1 MEFVDAK
8 DMDEALEVSDP
19 KINGKRVIV
28 EQAGQRKRRPP
39 QGPSQSDKCFNC
51 DRPGHWAN
59 ECRRPKRDFRDR
71 NRDRREPR
79 RGRNGRRDSRSSS
92 HSKDR
97 RPERRSRENERKKS
111 RQDSERFFNK

>member
-8 DMDEALEVSDP
+8 DMDDALEISDP

-59 ECRRPKRDFRDR
+59 ECRKPKKDFRDR
-71 NRDRREPR
+71 DRHRDRREPR
-79 RGRNGRRDSRSSS
+79 RGRNSRRDSRSSS
-92 HSKDR
+92 HSRDR
-97 RPERRSRENERKKS
+97 RQERRSRDNERKKS
-111 RQDSERFFNK
+111 RQESER